1 MLSSIRRRAGLL
13 ALILVVLSYLI
24 PTGKANATL
33 VGAKVVCVS
42 YYYDCGPQI
51 IDIQDNNSN
60 GFIISRF
67 GNFSTFI
74 LGNFEESEG
83 RILTFLFI
91 GDGFIW
97 NDSVRFTF
105 LLPSNINI
113 IDITQKS
120 GSPTLAPNE
129 YFFAATLLIIQPLAG
144 TVVSAGTV
152 WEFEIETFNNE
163 PDPPD
168 IPIPASMFLLGSI
181 LSSGWF
187 LQNRRQKV
195 SQVRR

>member
-33 VGAKVVCVS
+33 VGTQVFCVS
-42 YYYDCGPQI
+42 YYYDCGPQV
-51 IDIQDNNSN
+51 IDIQDDSSNVFGIAGQNSY
-60 GFIISRF
+60 II
-67 GNFSTFI
+67 GY
-74 LGNFEESEG
+74 FEEYEES
-83 RILTFLFI
+83 ILKLDFLTDFHLN
-91 GDGFIW
+91 GYLEFL
-97 NDSVRFTF
+97 F

-129 YFFAATLLIIQPLAG
+129 YFFVASRLLILPRAG

-168 IPIPASMFLLGSI
+168 IPIPASIFLLGSI
-181 LSSGWF
+181 LSGGWF